1 MTATHNPKPVPVVH
15 SMNEAFFEGS
25 AKGELRVGH
34 CPKCDALFRF
44 AYYLCPECWSQ
55 DLSWKKAA
63 GTGKI
68 SHFTIIHQAP
78 WEAFEPDAPYT
89 LALVELDEGV
99 RMMSNIINYPTE
111 KVRIGL
117 PVKVVFEQRGDV
129 ALPMFE
135 VVED

>member
-1 MTATHNPKPVPVVH
+1 MNANPHPKPVPVVH
-15 SMNEAFFEGS
+15 EMNAAFFEGS

-44 AYYLCPECWSQ
+44 AYYACPECWSQ
-55 DLSWKKAA
+55 ELSWKKAN

-78 WEAFEPDAPYT
+78 WEAFEADAPYV
-89 LALVELDEGV
+89 LALIELDEGV
-99 RMMSNIINYPTE
+99 RMMSNIINYPCE
-111 KVRIGL
+111 QVKIGL
-117 PVKVVFEQRGDV
+117 PVRVTFEQRGDV

-135 VVED
+135 VVEG